1 MMMTKMKLLLISTM
15 LQELPNKLAISSNQL
30 KVNKVSLVNLQKKKK
45 KNLQRRQQL
54 NQKFRVKR
62 VRGNLSNLYTVNK
75 VNKDR
80 VYKGRSLKKRVKM
93 MEELTRMS
101 FSYRSSSKR

>member
-1 MMMTKMKLLLISTM
+1 MMMMKMNLLLISTM

-45 KNLQRRQQL
+45 NLQRRQQL

-62 VRGNLSNLYTVNK
+62 VRGNLSNLYIVNK
-75 VNKDR
+75 VSKDR
-80 VYKGRSLKKRVKM
+80 AYKGRSLKKRVKM

>member
-1 MMMTKMKLLLISTM
+1 M

-30 KVNKVSLVNLQKKKK
+30 KVNKVSLVNLQKKK

>member
-30 KVNKVSLVNLQKKKK
+30 KVNKVSLVNLQKKK